1 MEYGTVISRAFEYT
15 KDALIGKWMHWI
27 ILAVLSLVQ
36 SLTLSLIPLLTGYSV
51 RVLSG
56 KAPAP
61 EVDDWVRL
69 FVDGWKLNI
78 ITLIYLIPA
87 ILVFLIFG
95 GIGVIGV
102 LAGEAVGGDPA
113 TIGAAV
119 LSVLGGILIAGII
132 AIIMAFIALF
142 AIMRFAR
149 TDSFGEAFNFSA
161 ILNHIG
167 KLGWGTWIIAVI
179 ILLVIAIIYG
189 FIVGLLANIPFI
201 GWLIILFLN
210 VAFIVFYA
218 RYFALVYEE
227 TPAPA

>member
-56 KAPAP
+56 KTPAP

-179 ILLVIAIIYG
+179 ILLVIAIVYG

>member
-56 KAPAP
+56 KTPAP

-102 LAGEAVGGDPA
+102 LAGEAAGGDPA
-113 TIGAAV
+113 TIGAAA

-179 ILLVIAIIYG
+179 ILLVIAIVYG

-210 VAFIVFYA
+210 VAFIIFYA